1 MSSPCH
7 VPDITDLESSSV
19 GEKEDQLAAEGLFG
33 RGWLPPEE
41 RGKLISEPEAE
52 EEALGWEVVAT
63 ATSKCSRSSSFSESG
78 SHLDKARSDG
88 VPEDLIMGCL
98 DSSCSRLFGPN
109 EKSRCSGCGFFFCP
123 RHLKGP
129 WYVNYFGNGTPLL
142 ETHLPKPGQV
152 FLCSSCHQRL
162 PLGEKG
168 FEPQHLALE
177 VQMMKATVL
186 KPEEEML
193 EGIPFPLV
201 RSAARALLLRLLE
214 QLRHGSRNW
223 SEAEKEWVWSL
234 APELVEQDV
243 GWLTQL
249 FRQTQWTK
257 EETTLCLDLLAK
269 VHASLAG
276 WEALQILSLLGRS
289 AGPACKLLG
298 AGGER
303 KVGLA
308 AVHAAEALKA
318 LNPTEITCCLE
329 LLLDTAQEFANS
341 DCQGGCRAVLSALRH
356 QTAQESM
363 AARAFRNEY
372 FWALETRVQALAH
385 YRQRG
390 IENHGSAPY
399 AESWQSLAQ
408 QELLRNLPQEA
419 ELGLLRQH
427 AWVRHMERGDYEC
440 CKHEPAW
447 GEDRSFPLAVWPPYR
462 TCAGLET
469 APRKAE
475 SKSAPLIVRCR
486 YRDEPSRGKTKSGK
500 VKLPERRKTS
510 GVLLKKDPD
519 MHKEQQVG
527 QTLRLLEILI
537 WKDPKLQELLNSEG
551 LSFEDVRATYIIA
564 MTGPNTA
571 MLEFIDGARTLKYVR
586 SGRLDGGSAPF
597 GPKYFM
603 TNGEKGTL
611 KTFLRLNNNRDDFAK
626 SLARLAFT
634 SAISAVLSFVAGLG
648 DRHHE
653 NFMVTVD
660 GRLVHVD
667 FGYALGKEPLDS
679 MLIHFAVQGGR
690 PATTIQYDELIE
702 AVTDELMERIFWPVV
717 CRAYL
722 CVRKYPGL
730 LVEMFYTAMLRTP
743 RSALKGHWQQ
753 NASLWQ
759 EAQRFVARNC
769 AAGMSEP
776 SAERFIY
783 SLLQHCTRMERG
795 AQLRDELKGLR
806 LGEKTTQAVS
816 KAWTVAKTTSRNAAH
831 EVIAV
836 GPEAWQQLQQKASSA
851 ASTALEGT
859 KRLFS

>member
-1 MSSPCH
+1 MVAFS
-7 VPDITDLESSSV
+7 
-19 GEKEDQLAAEGLFG
+19 AFG
-33 RGWLPPEE
+33 WSARGSDHGTPG
-41 RGKLISEPEAE
+41 RADF
-52 EEALGWEVVAT
+52 AVT
-63 ATSKCSRSSSFSESG
+63 ARCADR
-78 SHLDKARSDG
+78 
-88 VPEDLIMGCL
+88 CL

-177 VQMMKATVL
+177 VQMMKVQL
-186 KPEEEML
+186 FIFSVPR
-193 EGIPFPLV
+193 GIPFPLV

-223 SEAEKEWVWSL
+223 SEAEKEWATWCDGHGAML
-234 APELVEQDV
+234 DTAR
-243 GWLTQL
+243 LTQL

-257 EETTLCLDLLAK
+257 EETTLCLDLLADVAL
-269 VHASLAG
+269 VHLDDTC

-289 AGPACKLLG
+289 AGPACKLCPGRNGKTKLG

-341 DCQGGCRAVLSALRH
+341 DCQGGCRAVLSALR
-356 QTAQESM
+356 
-363 AARAFRNEY
+363 Y

-390 IENHGSAPY
+390 IDPWPLVDG
-399 AESWQSLAQ
+399 AEV
-408 QELLRNLPQEA
+408 EA

-486 YRDEPSRGKTKSGK
+486 YRDEPSRGRLELIRKTKSGK

-702 AVTDELMERIFWPVV
+702 AVTDELMERIFWPVPV
-717 CRAYL
+717 A
-722 CVRKYPGL
+722 VRVVDG
-730 LVEMFYTAMLRTP
+730 
-743 RSALKGHWQQ
+743 
-753 NASLWQ
+753 
-759 EAQRFVARNC
+759 
-769 AAGMSEP
+769 
-776 SAERFIY
+776 
-783 SLLQHCTRMERG
+783 
-795 AQLRDELKGLR
+795 
-806 LGEKTTQAVS
+806 
-816 KAWTVAKTTSRNAAH
+816 
-831 EVIAV
+831 
-836 GPEAWQQLQQKASSA
+836 
-851 ASTALEGT
+851 
-859 KRLFS
+859 

>member
-1 MSSPCH
+1 MHARC
-7 VPDITDLESSSV
+7 
-19 GEKEDQLAAEGLFG
+19 
-33 RGWLPPEE
+33 
-41 RGKLISEPEAE
+41 IS
-52 EEALGWEVVAT
+52 
-63 ATSKCSRSSSFSESG
+63 
-78 SHLDKARSDG
+78 
-88 VPEDLIMGCL
+88 GCL

-249 FRQTQWTK
+249 FR
-257 EETTLCLDLLAK
+257 
-269 VHASLAG
+269 

-390 IENHGSAPY
+390 IDP
-399 AESWQSLAQ
+399 WPL
-408 QELLRNLPQEA
+408 EA

-486 YRDEPSRGKTKSGK
+486 YRDEPSRGRLELIRKTKSGK

-519 MHKEQQVG
+519 MHKEQQ
-527 QTLRLLEILI
+527 
-537 WKDPKLQELLNSEG
+537 DPKLQELLNSEG

-571 MLEFIDGARTLKYVR
+571 MLEFIDGARTLKYILK
-586 SGRLDGGSAPF
+586 S
-597 GPKYFM
+597 K
-603 TNGEKGTL
+603 EKGTL

-660 GRLVHVD
+660 GRLAPCRMTVHVD

-795 AQLRDELKGLR
+795 RRGSGLTSCVIGTLAKPRVNARGAQLRDELKGLR

-836 GPEAWQQLQQKASSA
+836 GPEAWQQLRQKASSA